1 MKRFL
6 TTFFALTL
14 FSTVGVFGGDLDR
27 AKQHELG
34 NILTING
41 VRLNDMNWKVEN
53 NKVPIKPNKPNF
65 EQQQCDKP
73 SKPQNNKPIIENTTE
88 ATTNATVKPQQKP
101 TSTTQTT
108 TQNSNTENSNSSI
121 LQIEKEVVHLVNIER
136 QKAGLKPLIIDNE
149 LSKVA
154 RLKSEDM
161 KNKNYFNH
169 TSPTYGTPF
178 DMMQQFNIKYKRAG
192 ENIAKGQKTAQE
204 VVEAWMNSEGHK
216 RNILSKSF
224 THIGVGYAKRGN
236 TPYWTQ
242 EFISK

>member
-14 FSTVGVFGGDLDR
+14 FSTVGVLGGDLSKAR
-27 AKQHELG
+27 QYQLG

-41 VRLNDMNWKVEN
+41 VALNNMHWEEN
-53 NKVPIKPNKPNF
+53 SAPIKPNKPNNTP
-65 EQQQCDKP
+65 QC
-73 SKPQNNKPIIENTTE
+73 NKPNFESTTE
-88 ATTNATVKPQQKP
+88 
-101 TSTTQTT
+101 STTENLIEQTT
-108 TQNSNTENSNSSI
+108 ENLNNENGNSQI
-121 LQIEKEVVHLVNIER
+121 LEIEKEVVRLVNLER
-136 QKAGLKPLIIDNE
+136 QKAGLKPLIIDSE

-161 KNKNYFNH
+161 KNKNYFSH

-178 DMMQQFNIKYKRAG
+178 DMLQQFNITYKRAG

-204 VVEAWMNSEGHK
+204 VVQAWMNSEGHK

-242 EFISK
+242 QFISK